1 MARHPDMRFARPLL
15 RLPIKFSAD
24 RLESEVN
31 ALPASAWTAHPQ
43 RFQGN
48 SAVRLIT
55 AGGEPTDV
63 IEGAMAPTPYL
74 AQLPYV
80 MQIMERIG
88 SVWGRSRLMA
98 LAPGAEVPAHIDSHY
113 YWRTHIRIHIP
124 VVTNPGVLFTCGEET
139 VHMEAGECWVFDSF
153 LRHEVHN
160 RGTETRVHLVIDTVG
175 GGQLH
180 DLIESAETGTRD
192 SQFVEPSESPGT
204 RLVFEQVNVP
214 QIMSPWEIRC
224 HVDFIMSNANSNPNL
239 LPVKKRIERFIDEW
253 AALWAQFG
261 ADEGATGAYGPL
273 LAAARHDLLDL
284 GADKV
289 PLTNGISL
297 QHIFDRLIVE
307 AALRGA
313 TRPQARPAAA
323 GSALRKAS

>member
-1 MARHPDMRFARPLL
+1 MRFARPLL

-273 LAAARHDLLDL
+273 LAAARHDLLNL

>member
-1 MARHPDMRFARPLL
+1 MRFARPLL

-180 DLIESAETGTRD
+180 DLIDSAETGTPD

-273 LAAARHDLLDL
+273 LAAARHDLLNL